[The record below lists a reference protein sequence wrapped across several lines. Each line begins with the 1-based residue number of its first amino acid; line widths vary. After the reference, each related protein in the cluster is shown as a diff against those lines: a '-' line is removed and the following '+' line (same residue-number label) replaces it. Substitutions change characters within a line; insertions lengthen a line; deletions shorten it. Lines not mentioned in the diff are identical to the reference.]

1 MNPYKEPIRKVE
13 EALKA
18 VHGREEGINAGAAW
32 VNNVMR
38 EIRRTGVQPSSKYSD
53 LEGYGQLVWRFTA
66 ATCLLAL
73 ALTVYAM
80 TSDLS
85 TASEVTRLFFDDP
98 LAVDMVHSLG
108 VI

>member
-1 MNPYKEPIRKVE
+1 MNPHKESIRKVE

-18 VHGREEGINAGAAW
+18 VHGREDGINAGAAW

-38 EIRRTGVQPSSKYSD
+38 EIRRTGVQPSSRHSD
-53 LEGYGQLVWRFTA
+53 PEGYGQLVWRFTA

-73 ALTVYAM
+73 ALTVYAI

-85 TASEVTRLFFDDP
+85 TASEVTKLFFEDP
-98 LAVDMVHSLG
+98 LAVDMVNFLG
-108 VI
+108 MI

>member
-1 MNPYKEPIRKVE
+1 MDHHKESIRKVE

-18 VHGREEGINAGAAW
+18 VHGTEEGINVGTAW

-38 EIRRTGVQPSSKYSD
+38 EIRRIGVQPSPRHFD
-53 LEGYGQLVWRFTA
+53 PEGYGQLVWRFTA
-66 ATCLLAL
+66 VTCLLAL

-85 TASEVTRLFFDDP
+85 TTSEVAKLLFDDP
-98 LAVDMVHSLG
+98 LAVDTVNFLG
-108 VI
+108 II